1 MPNPNKTLK
10 IKINNSNAKI
20 VKTMHGI
27 MVRSNKPPSLGF
39 LEFQAVRHLPQFPT
53 DFSKIT
59 LCKNFKSNGKW
70 FKCLE
75 LSWSELLTFGPWSP
89 LGPLG
94 PGIPPSP

>member
-20 VKTMHGI
+20 VKAMHGI
-27 MVRSNKPPSLGF
+27 MVRSNKPLSLGF

-59 LCKNFKSNGKW
+59 LFKVQWKG
-70 FKCLE
+70 FGIVLVCLG
-75 LSWSELLTFGPWSP
+75 LNY
-89 LGPLG
+89 
-94 PGIPPSP
+94 